1 MDRDSKTEDISSAF
15 ENFDRAFRYIDKVF
29 EDSTKDTKELFENDD
44 GGGQNSTDSAD
55 GLSSDDG
62 PEESDVGN
70 AQKTGCF
77 EPLVQLS
84 ERIKLLLRRKK

>member
-1 MDRDSKTEDISSAF
+1 MVCGLTTFYNALAAQLGDIINIRHNDIKDEQVEDTLDLTSETS
-15 ENFDRAFRYIDKVF
+15 
-29 EDSTKDTKELFENDD
+29 
-44 GGGQNSTDSAD
+44 
-55 GLSSDDG
+55 SSDDG